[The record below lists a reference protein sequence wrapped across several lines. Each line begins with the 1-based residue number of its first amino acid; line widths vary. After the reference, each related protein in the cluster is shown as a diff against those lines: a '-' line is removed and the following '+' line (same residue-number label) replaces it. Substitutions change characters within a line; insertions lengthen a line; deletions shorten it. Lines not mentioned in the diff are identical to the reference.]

1 MPESQGAASGAS
13 CPIVLGRRTQ
23 AGQAAARAL
32 MELGLPRLHRPREQE
47 DEREDGRGW
56 GHLTRPEGQITGVV
70 GVHGG

>member
-1 MPESQGAASGAS
+1 
-13 CPIVLGRRTQ
+13 
-23 AGQAAARAL
+23 

-70 GVHGG
+70 GVHGGSAGRELVQHAHALRTNGH